1 MHATLP
7 LGVFF
12 SQIMVPTWT
21 SYLLMNTGFQLVS
34 LAVRTE
40 EQLFWLGNAVMCL
53 AAPYPPWS
61 KRWKTETA
69 WSALSIILGLFMAG
83 SAIWYDTTRV
93 LECGDRKE
101 ELEYALTSLRIA
113 LLPTLFS
120 LLFVITTKTFFV
132 IFFFNEGQLRQ
143 PFLRSIQ
150 AYRRDLHL
158 RREER
163 SRQEEEEAPT
173 GAGPTAAAGKQ

>member
-1 MHATLP
+1 
-7 LGVFF
+7 
-12 SQIMVPTWT
+12 
-21 SYLLMNTGFQLVS
+21 MNTGFQLVS

-53 AAPYPPWS
+53 AAPYPPWMLLEES
-61 KRWKTETA
+61 QDV
-69 WSALSIILGLFMAG
+69 SALSIILGLFMAG

-132 IFFFNEGQLRQ
+132 IFFF
-143 PFLRSIQ
+143 
-150 AYRRDLHL
+150 
-158 RREER
+158 
-163 SRQEEEEAPT
+163 
-173 GAGPTAAAGKQ
+173 